1 MGYVNIVRMDTNG
14 VSEVPLSEATP
25 EERFALESYFILN
38 GESLRMPTYGSPLTP
53 CECCGNDGAQRN
65 DKLSNG
71 VFCIACGDM
80 CRRYPCV

>member
-1 MGYVNIVRMDTNG
+1 MGFVNIVRMDING
-14 VSEVPLSEATP
+14 VTEVPLSEATP
-25 EERFALESYFILN
+25 DERFTLEWYFILN
-38 GESLRMPTYGSPLTP
+38 GESVSVSAYGSALTP

-80 CRRYPCV
+80 CRRFPC